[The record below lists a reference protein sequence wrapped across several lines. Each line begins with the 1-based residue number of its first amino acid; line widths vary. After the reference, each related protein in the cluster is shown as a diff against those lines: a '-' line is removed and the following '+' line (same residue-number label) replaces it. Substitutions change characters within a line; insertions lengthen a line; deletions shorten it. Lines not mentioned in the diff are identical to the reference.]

1 MGAPIE
7 LHLTCRVG
15 SFRTQLGLEVR
26 DPQAFV
32 QSLILL
38 LEQAYDDARQGMPPN
53 EEEGVARYTTSA
65 GETVEQFSL
74 WTDDSLLLKENGK

>member
-1 MGAPIE
+1 
-7 LHLTCRVG
+7 
-15 SFRTQLGLEVR
+15 
-26 DPQAFV
+26 
-32 QSLILL
+32 LILL